1 MRVKTG
7 GRQNCV
13 IVLRGGSMVSLS
25 QVSKTYFGQ
34 SKVLDQIQLEMKKG
48 DFLYLVGGSG
58 AGKSS
63 LLRIL
68 ATEEPQSEGTVSLFG
83 YNLATASP
91 STVRAI
97 RQAIGYVP
105 QDVRLIQDLS
115 VLDNVALS
123 LSLAGRRGM
132 SREARARIGET
143 LEKLGLAAKRDK
155 LAGTLSGGEAQRVA
169 LARALVRGPELVVAD
184 EPTGAQDR
192 DHTWVMMDLILRANM
207 NGATVVVATHDRE
220 IVRRV
225 RKRCGI
231 LRGGTI
237 EFEEGQLSCTF

>member
-1 MRVKTG
+1 
-7 GRQNCV
+7 
-13 IVLRGGSMVSLS
+13 LDRGISEVVSLA
-25 QVSKTYFGQ
+25 QLSKSYFGQ
-34 SKVLDQIQLEMKKG
+34 TRVLDQICLELKKG
-48 DFLYLVGGSG
+48 DFVYLVGGSG

-68 ATEEPQSEGTVSLFG
+68 ATEEAPTEGSISLFG
-83 YNLATASP
+83 YNLATASQ
-91 STVRAI
+91 STLRAI

-105 QDVRLIQDLS
+105 QDVRLIPDLS

-132 SREARARIGET
+132 SREARARIGEA
-143 LEKLGLAAKRDK
+143 LERLGLAAKREK

-169 LARALVRGPELVVAD
+169 FARALVRAPELIIAD

-192 DHTWVMMDLILRANM
+192 DHTWMMMDLVLRANAT
-207 NGATVVVATHDRE
+207 GASVIVATHDRE

-225 RKRCGI
+225 RKRCGT
-231 LRGGTI
+231 LRGGRI
-237 EFEEGQLSCTF
+237 EFEEAALCTF

>member
-1 MRVKTG
+1 
-7 GRQNCV
+7 
-13 IVLRGGSMVSLS
+13 MVSLS
-25 QVSKTYFGQ
+25 QVSKSYFGQ
-34 SKVLDQIQLEMKKG
+34 SRVLEQVQLELRKG

-63 LLRIL
+63 LLRML
-68 ATEEPQSEGTVSLFG
+68 ATEEAPTEGKISLFG
-83 YNLATASP
+83 YDLATASP
-91 STVRAI
+91 STLRAI
-97 RQAIGYVP
+97 RQAVGYVP
-105 QDVRLIQDLS
+105 QDVRLISDLS

-143 LEKLGLAAKRDK
+143 LERLGLAAKRDK

-169 LARALVRGPELVVAD
+169 LARALVRAPELILAD

-192 DHTWVMMDLILRANM
+192 DYTWVMMDLILRANL
-207 NGATVVVATHDRE
+207 GGSTVIVATHDRE

-231 LRGGTI
+231 LRGGRI
-237 EFEEGQLSCTF
+237 ELEEAALCTF